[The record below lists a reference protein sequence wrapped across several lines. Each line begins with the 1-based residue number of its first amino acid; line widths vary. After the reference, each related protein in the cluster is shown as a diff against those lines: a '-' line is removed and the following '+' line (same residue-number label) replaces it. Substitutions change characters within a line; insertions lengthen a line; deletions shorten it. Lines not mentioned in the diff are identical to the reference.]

1 MILLADIRAGKRQ
14 RGKQTIVIKVKNVT
28 EVRVVYEAKVKKK
41 RKKKKKGTYPVE
53 YRGHE

>member
-28 EVRVVYEAKVKKK
+28 KVRVVYEAKVKKK
-41 RKKKKKGTYPVE
+41 KKGTYPVE
-53 YRGHE
+53 YSGHE

>member
-28 EVRVVYEAKVKKK
+28 EVRVVYEAEV
-41 RKKKKKGTYPVE
+41 KKKKKEKGTYPAE